1 MESMGSHLQTDH
13 ERELL
18 DNSLSTLL
26 SWSAV
31 QTVGIKS
38 CPLCSSHGPEDSPE
52 LVDHVLRHAYEFALR
67 ALPWPQPVAHD
78 LNVPAGSFHL
88 PEDSEN
94 AGYLQGWV
102 NKAVHQSQRSPGL
115 KLCAYDT
122 ADHSVPA
129 PSHLSEYSD
138 YFITNSYFDDRPED
152 KSFRPQG
159 DQSIASNYSTAS
171 IWSSVAA
178 SLASASQE
186 TSQTK
191 LRADH
196 PDTLTS
202 MADLA
207 DALQAACFRG
217 NKDTVQMLLDQGA
230 DVNAQGG
237 ENGTALQAA
246 CFRGNKETVQMLLD
260 QGADVNAPGGQ
271 YGNALQTACYY
282 GYKEIVQI
290 LLDRGADVNAQGS
303 DFGNALQAACSHGNK
318 EIVQMLLDQ
327 GVDVN
332 VQGGRYRNALHAA
345 SFNGYKDIVQI
356 LLGKGAR

>member
-1 MESMGSHLQTDH
+1 MGSHLQTDH

-217 NKDTVQMLLDQGA
+217 NK
-230 DVNAQGG
+230 
-237 ENGTALQAA
+237 
-246 CFRGNKETVQMLLD
+246 ETVQMLLD